1 MEDNY
6 FFLIWFSGMF
16 IFVFGYGL
24 IVHIQNVKILKDMYG
39 DRFIYSCM
47 VLQQHS
53 KLVDSYTVNNIE
65 RGQCSKC
72 GEYVKYYK
80 LKGDYS
86 YINWYK
92 KR

>member
-1 MEDNY
+1 
-6 FFLIWFSGMF
+6 MF
-16 IFVFGYGL
+16 IAVFIYAW
-24 IVHIQNVKILKDMYG
+24 IIYAKNVKVLKKMYG
-39 DRFIYSCM
+39 DKFIYSCM

-53 KLVDSYTVNNIE
+53 KLLDSHACSNIE
-65 RGQCSKC
+65 RGRCSKC

-80 LKGDYS
+80 LKGYYS